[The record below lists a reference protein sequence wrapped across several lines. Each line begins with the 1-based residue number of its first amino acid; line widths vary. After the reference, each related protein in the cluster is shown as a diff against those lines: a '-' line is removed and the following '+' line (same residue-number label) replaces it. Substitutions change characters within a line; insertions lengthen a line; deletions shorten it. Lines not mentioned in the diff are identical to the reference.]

1 MNELRFLNYF
11 FHTVLMLT
19 AFETIHLIND
29 INQFSTNVSTI
40 GKHQLLFIDLFGY
53 NAVSLNSNSLENWN
67 LYSWEKII
75 IIIIAYYFKFFFSM
89 YT

>member
-40 GKHQLLFIDLFGY
+40 GKHQLLFIDLLGY

-67 LYSWEKII
+67 LYSWEKIK
-75 IIIIAYYFKFFFSM
+75 IIIIAYYLKFFFSM

>member
-40 GKHQLLFIDLFGY
+40 GKHQLLFIDLLGY

-67 LYSWEKII
+67 LYSWEKIK

>member
-19 AFETIHLIND
+19 VFETIHLIND
-29 INQFSTNVSTI
+29 LNQFFTNISTI
-40 GKHQLLFIDLFGY
+40 GEHQLLFIDLLGY
-53 NAVSLNSNSLENWN
+53 NEVSLNSNSLDNWN
-67 LYSWEKII
+67 LCSWEKIKI
-75 IIIIAYYFKFFFSM
+75 IYIAYYLKFFFSM